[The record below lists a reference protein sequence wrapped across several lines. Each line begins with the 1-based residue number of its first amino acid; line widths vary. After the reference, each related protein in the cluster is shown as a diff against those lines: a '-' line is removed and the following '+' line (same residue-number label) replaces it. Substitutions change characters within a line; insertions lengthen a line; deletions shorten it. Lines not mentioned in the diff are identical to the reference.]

1 MFISRV
7 EIANF
12 RALENVS
19 IPLKKCSVIIGE
31 NDVGKTSFLYALE
44 KFFANTKLADVTDW
58 FKHDTS
64 NDIRI
69 VITFADVPEDDALT
83 PFLRDDGSITISK
96 IFSHGAKPVENAILD
111 DQSAVSIPPAVRNK
125 WFSSNNFH
133 FIPVRRD
140 LTLQFS
146 MNKTAMLG
154 KLLRGRMQTA
164 LNVEETK
171 DSLEQVQN
179 ILSNA
184 LQAPQEALQH
194 YLREQMHDDSIDLGF
209 DDLVVDPI
217 AGVSFNVTLSDDR
230 VQKVLIENR
239 GAGTQNNLI
248 IALFRLVAELNF
260 DEHFIFAMEEPE
272 NSLHPKAQ
280 RQLLSVIQDISDKS
294 QVILTTHSPVFIDRS
309 SFEHNILLTRTSSG
323 NTIAKTFNVDLLES
337 VRTDLGIRTSD
348 ALLKGGGNCAILVE
362 GRTEEDGFPTFMEMA
377 GLSEFQLGIA
387 IINMGGSDFQRAKGI
402 SQLLGAY
409 DIPCVIVLD
418 SDAEQT
424 EMDLNKLREASAP
437 NIRQVFRLKKGTI
450 EDYYPL
456 DVVAQVINQALSP
469 QTEVTVDMFDS
480 TKHGKERL
488 DDFKKVMYDNQ
499 AGSAIEYLKR
509 NLGGLGTKI
518 MSERKDPLDEE
529 LSAIFQKVNEIV
541 AEQ

>member
-1 MFISRV
+1 MFISHV
-7 EIANF
+7 QIANF

-19 IPLKKCSVIIGE
+19 IPLKNCSVLIGE

-69 VITFADVPEDDALT
+69 VITFAEVPEDDALT

-125 WFSSNNFH
+125 WFSSDNFH
-133 FIPVRRD
+133 FVPVRRD
-140 LTLQFS
+140 LALQFS

-171 DSLEQVQN
+171 DSLEQVQE

-184 LQAPQEALQH
+184 LQAPREALQN
-194 YLREQMHDDSIDLGF
+194 YLREQMHNDAIDLGF

-248 IALFRLVAELNF
+248 I
-260 DEHFIFAMEEPE
+260 
-272 NSLHPKAQ
+272 
-280 RQLLSVIQDISDKS
+280 
-294 QVILTTHSPVFIDRS
+294 
-309 SFEHNILLTRTSSG
+309 G
-323 NTIAKTFNVDLLES
+323 
-337 VRTDLGIRTSD
+337 
-348 ALLKGGGNCAILVE
+348 
-362 GRTEEDGFPTFMEMA
+362 
-377 GLSEFQLGIA
+377 
-387 IINMGGSDFQRAKGI
+387 
-402 SQLLGAY
+402 Y
-409 DIPCVIVLD
+409 
-418 SDAEQT
+418 
-424 EMDLNKLREASAP
+424 
-437 NIRQVFRLKKGTI
+437 
-450 EDYYPL
+450 
-456 DVVAQVINQALSP
+456 
-469 QTEVTVDMFDS
+469 
-480 TKHGKERL
+480 
-488 DDFKKVMYDNQ
+488 
-499 AGSAIEYLKR
+499 
-509 NLGGLGTKI
+509 
-518 MSERKDPLDEE
+518 
-529 LSAIFQKVNEIV
+529 
-541 AEQ
+541 